1 MLEELRARFRTRFID
16 TARDRI
22 RRCLAMLSES
32 SSAGNVASELHSLA
46 GEAAMLG
53 FDEVSVLAH
62 DGEAAARRWLAGSTA
77 AHVECAR
84 VVRSLGRAVDAMAGN
99 SGPMAGNSGPMAG
112 NSGPMAGN
120 SGPMAGNSG
129 PMAGNSG
136 PMTGATAG
144 AGALAAL
151 TNGPAG
157 ARPDA
162 TAGHSSDGARR
173 ILVVDDSRLA
183 GEELAESL
191 GDAGFEVRIA
201 ADRDA
206 AVRELGGF
214 APALVLT
221 DVQMPGVAPAAMC
234 RALRAAASGPVMIML
249 MSGRTEKELA
259 TLARAA
265 EADGFITK
273 QHGTEHIVAH
283 VRRAL
288 KEAVS

>member
-22 RRCLAMLSES
+22 RRCLTTLGER
-32 SSAGNVASELHSLA
+32 SSAGNIASELHSLA

-53 FDEVSVLAH
+53 FDDISVLARN
-62 DGEAAARRWLAGSTA
+62 GEVAARRWLAGSTT

-84 VVRSLGRAVDAMAGN
+84 VVRSLGKAVEAMAD
-99 SGPMAGNSGPMAG
+99 SGATGPVI
-112 NSGPMAGN
+112 
-120 SGPMAGNSG
+120 
-129 PMAGNSG
+129 
-136 PMTGATAG
+136 GATAAPGAGDG
-144 AGALAAL
+144 AGAAAVTAPLTTPPTAPLATP
-151 TNGPAG
+151 TNGPAS
-157 ARPDA
+157 ALPDA
-162 TAGHSSDGARR
+162 AAGHASESVRR

-191 GDAGFEVRIA
+191 GHAGFEVRIA

-259 TLARAA
+259 TLAHAA

>member
-22 RRCLAMLSES
+22 RRCLTMLGES
-32 SSAGNVASELHSLA
+32 SNAGNVASELHSLA

-53 FDEVSVLAH
+53 FDDVSVLARN
-62 DGEAAARRWLAGSTA
+62 GEAAARRWLAGSTP

-84 VVRSLGRAVDAMAGN
+84 VVRSLGREVEAMAADSAPMPGAMAGTTAAA
-99 SGPMAGNSGPMAG
+99 GAEAMIAPMAAPIDEPVS
-112 NSGPMAGN
+112 
-120 SGPMAGNSG
+120 
-129 PMAGNSG
+129 
-136 PMTGATAG
+136 
-144 AGALAAL
+144 
-151 TNGPAG
+151 

-162 TAGHSSDGARR
+162 TAGHSSDSARR

-191 GDAGFEVRIA
+191 GHAGFEVRIA

-265 EADGFITK
+265 EADGFISK

-288 KEAVS
+288 KETVS

>member
-22 RRCLAMLSES
+22 SRCVAMLGDS
-32 SSAGNVASELHSLA
+32 SSAGDVASELHSLA

-53 FDEVSVLAH
+53 FDDISLVARN
-62 DGEAAARRWLAGSTA
+62 GETAARRWLAGSTA

-84 VVRSLGRAVDAMAGN
+84 VVRTLGREVAAMADGAD
-99 SGPMAGNSGPMAG
+99 PMTPA
-112 NSGPMAGN
+112 
-120 SGPMAGNSG
+120 
-129 PMAGNSG
+129 
-136 PMTGATAG
+136 MTGAVAG
-144 AGALAAL
+144 PTTQA
-151 TNGPAG
+151 TMSGPVS

-162 TAGHSSDGARR
+162 TAGRLSGVARR
-173 ILVVDDSRLA
+173 VLVVDDSRLA

-259 TLARAA
+259 TLARSS
-265 EADGFITK
+265 EADGFISK

-288 KEAVS
+288 EEAVS

>member
-22 RRCLAMLSES
+22 SRCLAMLGDN

-53 FDEVSVLAH
+53 FDDISVIARN
-62 DGEAAARRWLAGSTA
+62 GETAARRWLAGSTA

-84 VVRSLGRAVDAMAGN
+84 VVRTLGRAVAAMADGPGAMTDAMPQA
-99 SGPMAGNSGPMAG
+99 
-112 NSGPMAGN
+112 
-120 SGPMAGNSG
+120 
-129 PMAGNSG
+129 
-136 PMTGATAG
+136 TGAPM
-144 AGALAAL
+144 
-151 TNGPAG
+151 NGPVS

-162 TAGHSSDGARR
+162 PAGRSSGIARR
-173 ILVVDDSRLA
+173 VLVVDDSRLA

-191 GDAGFEVRIA
+191 GHAGFDVRIA

-259 TLARAA
+259 TLARSSD
-265 EADGFITK
+265 ADGFISK

-288 KEAVS
+288 EEAVS

>member
-22 RRCLAMLSES
+22 RRCLAMLGES
-32 SSAGNVASELHSLA
+32 SSAVNVASELHSLA

-53 FDEVSVLAH
+53 FEDISELARN
-62 DGEAAARRWLAGSTA
+62 GEAAARRWHAGSTA

-84 VVRSLGRAVDAMAGN
+84 VVRNLGREVEAMATD
-99 SGPMAGNSGPMAG
+99 P
-112 NSGPMAGN
+112 
-120 SGPMAGNSG
+120 
-129 PMAGNSG
+129 G
-136 PMTGATAG
+136 PMTGPGPGATG
-144 AGALAAL
+144 APANGPGSEATSAAL
-151 TNGPAG
+151 VHVSGNAQ
-157 ARPDA
+157 
-162 TAGHSSDGARR
+162 R

-183 GEELAESL
+183 GEELADSL
-191 GDAGFEVRIA
+191 GHAGFEVRLA
-201 ADRDA
+201 GDGDA

-221 DVQMPGVAPAAMC
+221 DVHMPGVAPAAMC
-234 RALRAAASGPVMIML
+234 RALRAAAPGPVMIML
-249 MSGRTEKELA
+249 VSGRTETELA

-265 EADGFITK
+265 EADGFISK

-288 KEAVS
+288 QEAVS

>member
-16 TARDRI
+16 TAGDRI
-22 RRCLAMLSES
+22 RRCLATLGES
-32 SSAGNVASELHSLA
+32 SSAVDIAGELHSLA

-53 FDEVSVLAH
+53 FDDISVLARN
-62 DGEAAARRWLAGSTA
+62 GEMAARRWHAGSTA

-84 VVRSLGRAVDAMAGN
+84 VVRTLGREVEAMVAD
-99 SGPMAGNSGPMAG
+99 SVAMTGPMAGPTQGPG
-112 NSGPMAGN
+112 DGP
-120 SGPMAGNSG
+120 
-129 PMAGNSG
+129 
-136 PMTGATAG
+136 
-144 AGALAAL
+144 
-151 TNGPAG
+151 TNGSAIAPPG
-157 ARPDA
+157 R
-162 TAGHSSDGARR
+162 TDGSAPR

-183 GEELAESL
+183 GEELADSL
-191 GDAGFEVRIA
+191 GRAGFEVRIA

-206 AVRELGGF
+206 AMRELGGF

-265 EADGFITK
+265 EADGFISK
-273 QHGTEHIVAH
+273 QHGTEHIVTH
-283 VRRAL
+283 VRNAL
-288 KEAVS
+288 REAVS

>member
-22 RRCLAMLSES
+22 RRCLAMLGES

-53 FDEVSVLAH
+53 FDDISVLARN
-62 DGEAAARRWLAGSTA
+62 GEAAARRWLAGSTA

-84 VVRSLGRAVDAMAGN
+84 VVRSLGREVEAMA
-99 SGPMAGNSGPMAG
+99 AD
-112 NSGPMAGN
+112 
-120 SGPMAGNSG
+120 
-129 PMAGNSG
+129 SG
-136 PMTGATAG
+136 PMTAAVAG
-144 AGALAAL
+144 AGTMNAS
-151 TNGPAG
+151 PS

-162 TAGHSSDGARR
+162 STGHSSDSARR

-191 GDAGFEVRIA
+191 GHAGFEVRIA

-221 DVQMPGVAPAAMC
+221 DVQMPGVAPTAMC
-234 RALRAAASGPVMIML
+234 RALRAAAAGPVMIML
-249 MSGRTEKELA
+249 MSGRTENELA